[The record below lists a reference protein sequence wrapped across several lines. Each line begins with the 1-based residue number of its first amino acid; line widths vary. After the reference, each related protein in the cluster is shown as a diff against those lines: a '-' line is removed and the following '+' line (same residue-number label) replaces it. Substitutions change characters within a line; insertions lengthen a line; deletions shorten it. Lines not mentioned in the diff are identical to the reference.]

1 MLVSERSWCNQRLL
15 YEDIMMPR
23 SIRIVRQSRTIS
35 RDWWETTILS
45 RICDSSLRIRR
56 FAENATLKG
65 AEHAYITLAGT
76 QFDVEALLSLILEYA
91 FYIASDEVKLYDNIT
106 QIASTYASKVSG
118 FLVSVVTIH
127 PLHTRFQVTTAS
139 PTSRAFK
146 WLWTART
153 LARRVLCEITW
164 PLP

>member
-1 MLVSERSWCNQRLL
+1 MVGNNDLIKDL
-15 YEDIMMPR
+15 
-23 SIRIVRQSRTIS
+23 RQLIA
-35 RDWWETTILS
+35 DKKV
-45 RICDSSLRIRR
+45 C
-56 FAENATLKG
+56 ENATLKG